1 MMKYKHIIIIF
12 ILGFILIILGALFK
26 ILHWQ
31 FASELLTV
39 GTFLKILSGILLIL
53 KLLTN
58 KNYKDILNQ

>member
-1 MMKYKHIIIIF
+1 MKFKHIIVIF
-12 ILGFILIILGALFK
+12 ILGFILIVLGALFK

-31 FASELLTV
+31 FASELLTA
-39 GTFLKILSGILLIL
+39 GTFLKIISAILLIW